1 MSELKGESLSLGT
14 GRRRWTL
21 RDALVAGQTAV
32 TLVLLVAAG
41 LLTRSILEAREI
53 DLGFRTTGVAALSA
67 EVGLVGYDEK
77 RAQQFF
83 DQAVARVR
91 TIPGVQSAARAS
103 RQPLA
108 INYNR
113 NRIFLAERH
122 RPGDEGA
129 LVAVSWVDG
138 EYFDTL
144 AVPLLRGRTFGAA
157 DSLAAPRVAV
167 VNDVFV
173 RTYWPGSD
181 PIGRRFRTRGLDGPE
196 FEVVGVVG
204 DYKVETVGEKPTPY
218 VHFALT
224 QRSFSNEVLI
234 ARSATDASA
243 LLAAMKREV
252 LAIEPYTV
260 FIEGQPMEAQVDAA
274 LLPARLAAQTA
285 SIVGLVATVLAAIGL
300 YGVIAYAVARRT
312 REIGI
317 RMALGAAPGGV
328 IRMVMRQ
335 GLSVASAGLAVGL
348 LLAWLA
354 ARAIVSGLYG
364 VTAMDPAA
372 WSAAVGLSLISAAA
386 ANFIPARRASQ
397 VDPSIALRTE

>member
-1 MSELKGESLSLGT
+1 
-14 GRRRWTL
+14 
-21 RDALVAGQTAV
+21 VAGQTAV
-32 TLVLLVAAG
+32 TLVLLVVAG
-41 LLTRSILEAREI
+41 LLTRSILEARQI

-113 NRIFLAERH
+113 NRIFLSERH

-144 AVPLLRGRTFGAA
+144 DVPLLRGRTFGTA
-157 DSLAAPRVAV
+157 DSLTSPRVAV

-173 RTYWPGSD
+173 RTYWPGTD

-317 RMALGAAPGGV
+317 RMALGAAPGSV
-328 IRMVMRQ
+328 VRMVMRQ
-335 GLSVASAGLAVGL
+335 GLTVAGAGLCAGL
-348 LLAWLA
+348 LLAWVA
-354 ARAIVSGLYG
+354 ARAIAAGLYG
-364 VTAMDPAA
+364 VSVMDPIA
-372 WSAAVGLSLISAAA
+372 WFAAVFLSLISAAA
-386 ANFIPARRASQ
+386 ANFVPARRAAR
-397 VDPSIALRTE
+397 VDPSVALRSE